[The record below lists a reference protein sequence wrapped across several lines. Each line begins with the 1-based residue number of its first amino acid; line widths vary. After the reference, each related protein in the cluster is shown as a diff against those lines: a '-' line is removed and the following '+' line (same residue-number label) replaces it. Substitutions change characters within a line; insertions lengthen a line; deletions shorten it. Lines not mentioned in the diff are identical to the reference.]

1 MDLFEKQAQLTQLFQ
16 TSPVDVAY
24 ASGSASARKLAGS
37 FNDLDVGLLLLDK
50 IKTTEYFDYQV
61 YFVSELSKA
70 LETSDLDVVILNN
83 ASLLQRAQ
91 VINTWSLLFQRDQR
105 RRVQFAARTTMEYLE
120 FKKYDELQSKALA
133 ERVRGER
140 FAVDEEY
147 VRTRLVRLR
156 EYLGLLHNLKGVDR
170 VKFKGDP
177 KLYGLAQWYLQQA
190 VELTFGTGAYLIAAL
205 ALPQPEAYHDILD
218 ASPRTA
224 SSTGSWRIVWSTSP
238 TFATCSRT
246 TGSRRTSMRCTGIC
260 RRGSTISPPS
270 PIRSTSPWRS
280 RSHSVTPMASGTTT
294 AQPKFRLPSEA
305 GLTDRE
311 AEQGARAPRSRA
323 ERG

>member
-37 FNDLDVGLLLLDK
+37 FSDLDVGLLLLDK
-50 IKTTEYFDYQV
+50 IRTAEYFDYQV

-70 LETSDLDVVILNN
+70 LETADLDVVILNN

-140 FAVDEEY
+140 FAVDDVY
-147 VRTRLVRLR
+147 VRTRLLRLR
-156 EYLGLLHNLKGVDR
+156 EYLGLLQDLKGVDR
-170 VKFKGDP
+170 QKFKGDP

-218 ASPRTA
+218 SIAA
-224 SSTGSWRIVWSTSP
+224 H
-238 TFATCSRT
+238 
-246 TGSRRTSMRCTGIC
+246 GIID
-260 RRGSTISPPS
+260 RQL
-270 PIRSTSPWRS
+270 
-280 RSHSVTPMASGTTT
+280 AY
-294 AQPKFRLPSEA
+294 RLEHLA
-305 GLTDRE
+305 NLRNLLAYDREQTDIDEVYGHMQTRLTDL
-311 AEQGARAPRSRA
+311 AAFADQIDVYLGDGTVS
-323 ERG
+323 